1 MSLNSFLSKIFGN
14 KSQRDLKEIKPTID
28 KINAIGPT
36 LKDLT
41 NDELR
46 GKIQTVRDDIAAATR
61 DDENAVAE
69 LKAQIEDLPFDK
81 RQPLWDKID
90 EHEKHILETLEE
102 KLNEHLP
109 IVFATMRETAARF
122 SANEIIEVTATDLD
136 RRLAVEGHDF
146 VSIDGDKAIWKN
158 KWMAG
163 GNEITWDM
171 THYDVQLIGG
181 VVLHSGKIAEMAT
194 GEGKTLVATLPVFLR
209 SLSKKGVHV
218 VTVNDYLSKR
228 DSEWMGPLYMFHG
241 STVDCIDKH
250 RPNTPAR
257 RAAYNCDITF
267 GTNNEFGFD
276 YLRDNM
282 AMAPEDMVQRKH
294 YYAIV
299 DEVDSVL
306 IDDARTP
313 LIISGPVPKGDD
325 QMFNEYKPNVE
336 KVFLAQR
343 KLVTSILAEAKQKI
357 VSEDKEVRKEGEL
370 LLFRAFKGLPKYG
383 PLIKFLSEEGMKTLC
398 SRPRH
403 TISRTTPARCPRS
416 PIPSISSSTRRTAP
430 WNLPTRVSTC
440 SPTATRIRS
449 SSCSPTS
456 PQSSPSWRM
465 CRTSQSV
472 SSSRT
477 RPWPTTQ

>member
-61 DDENAVAE
+61 DNENAVAE

-218 VTVNDYLSKR
+218 VTVND
-228 DSEWMGPLYMFHG
+228 
-241 STVDCIDKH
+241 
-250 RPNTPAR
+250 
-257 RAAYNCDITF
+257 
-267 GTNNEFGFD
+267 
-276 YLRDNM
+276 
-282 AMAPEDMVQRKH
+282 
-294 YYAIV
+294 
-299 DEVDSVL
+299 
-306 IDDARTP
+306 
-313 LIISGPVPKGDD
+313 
-325 QMFNEYKPNVE
+325 
-336 KVFLAQR
+336 
-343 KLVTSILAEAKQKI
+343 
-357 VSEDKEVRKEGEL
+357 
-370 LLFRAFKGLPKYG
+370 
-383 PLIKFLSEEGMKTLC
+383 
-398 SRPRH
+398 
-403 TISRTTPARCPRS
+403 
-416 PIPSISSSTRRTAP
+416 
-430 WNLPTRVSTC
+430 
-440 SPTATRIRS
+440 
-449 SSCSPTS
+449 
-456 PQSSPSWRM
+456 
-465 CRTSQSV
+465 
-472 SSSRT
+472 
-477 RPWPTTQ
+477 